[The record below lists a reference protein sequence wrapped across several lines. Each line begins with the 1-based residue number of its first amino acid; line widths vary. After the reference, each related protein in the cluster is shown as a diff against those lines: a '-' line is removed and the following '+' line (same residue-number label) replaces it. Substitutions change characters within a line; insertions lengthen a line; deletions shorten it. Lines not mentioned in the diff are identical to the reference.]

1 MTQMVT
7 ETDRA
12 WLAGIIDGEG
22 HLGLFTNQEKDGSTK
37 IKPVVNFVNTDMA
50 IVNKALSILNDYGCT
65 PYIVK
70 RTHKNTRHQDCV
82 EVKASSTI
90 QIEKWLNLVTPYLC
104 GVKKQKAEILLR
116 YIKRRMDKRIEVG
129 RNDLAKY
136 SKADWDDVHE
146 FRSSTTTRETSID
159 DDIVSSHMKV

>member
-1 MTQMVT
+1 MVT

-50 IVNKALSILNDYGCT
+50 IVNKALSILQQAECT

-70 RTHKNTRHQDCV
+70 RIHKNSNHKDCI
-82 EVKASSTI
+82 EVKASSTV
-90 QIEKWLNLVTPYLC
+90 QIEKWLKLVSPYLY
-104 GVKKQKAEILLR
+104 GMKKHKAEILLR
-116 YIKRRMDKRIEVG
+116 YISRRMEKRDLVG

-136 SKADWDDVHE
+136 SEEDWQDVHE

-159 DDIVSSHMKV
+159 DDIVSSYTKV